1 MIKEEK
7 IDTLDRKIAEST
19 HYLNELKALEQK
31 HGNLVRVKVLNGYA
45 LCTEHYAKAIKANQ
59 R

>member
-45 LCTEHYAKAIKANQ
+45 LCTERYAKVIKANH